1 MPPPSPVFT
10 ERYGMLGEIATEVVV
25 ILILLVI
32 NGVFSMSELAV
43 MTAKRTRLEHLVEET
58 GDAGARAALG
68 LAANPNTFLSTVQ
81 VGITLVGV
89 LAGAFGGVGIAE
101 VLAEQFTR
109 VTWLAPY
116 ATSVAFAMV
125 VTAITFLSLIIGEL
139 VPKNIA
145 LSNPER
151 VAALVARPMGVL
163 SRVGGPIVRLLTAT
177 TNLVLR
183 AMGLG
188 TAAAAGVTE
197 QDIRALVEQG
207 AESGVVEAVEQA
219 IVENTFRLGDRSVE
233 SIMTPRPDVLW
244 VDISAPPELLREQL
258 TQAARERFLVC
269 AGALDVVVGI
279 VFAEDL
285 VVRAVGGHA
294 IHDADALRAVSRTPE
309 YVPAMMPVFKLLS
322 TLRERRAHAAVVLDE
337 YGTVAGLV
345 TLHDLLESLVGE
357 VPDAANGEEANF
369 VRHANGSWQI
379 DAATSLEEVEARLDI
394 EAGEREQAEI
404 LTLGGFVMG
413 RLGRVAREGDVVEW
427 RDRRVLVTR
436 MQGRR
441 IVTVVIE
448 PAHRSTRVEQ
458 PDSNTEQQHG

>member
-1 MPPPSPVFT
+1 
-10 ERYGMLGEIATEVVV
+10 MLGEIATEVVV

-32 NGVFSMSELAV
+32 NGLFSMSELAV
-43 MTAKRTRLEHLVEET
+43 MTAKRTRLEHQVEET
-58 GDAGARAALG
+58 GDAGARAALS
-68 LAANPNTFLSTVQ
+68 LAANPNAFLSTVQ

-89 LAGAFGGVGIAE
+89 LAGAFGGVGISE
-101 VLAEQFTR
+101 VLAVQFTR

-116 ATSVAFAMV
+116 ATSIAFAIV

-151 VAALVARPMGVL
+151 VAALVARPMGAL

-177 TNLVLR
+177 TNFVLR
-183 AMGLG
+183 ILG
-188 TAAAAGVTE
+188 RGTVAEAGVTE
-197 QDIRALVEQG
+197 QDIRTLVEQG
-207 AESGVVEAVEQA
+207 AESGVVEAAEQE
-219 IVENTFRLGDRSVE
+219 IVENTFRLGDRTVE

-244 VDISAPPELLREQL
+244 VDISDPPEVMRVQL
-258 TQAARERFLVC
+258 AEAARERFLVC
-269 AGALDVVVGI
+269 EGELDQVVGI

-285 VVRAVGGHA
+285 VVRAVAGNA
-294 IHDADALRAVSRTPE
+294 IHDADALRAVSRAPE

-322 TLRERRAHAAVVLDE
+322 TLRERRSHAAVVLDE

-345 TLHDLLESLVGE
+345 TLHDLLESLVGDI
-357 VPDAANGEEANF
+357 PNAANGDEANF
-369 VRHANGSWQI
+369 VRQANGGWQI
-379 DAATSLEEVEARLDI
+379 DAATSLEEVEARLNI

-404 LTLGGFVMG
+404 LTLGGLVMG

-427 RDRRVLVTR
+427 GERRVVVTR
-436 MQGRR
+436 VQGRR

-448 PAHRSTRVEQ
+448 APHRGARAV
-458 PDSNTEQQHG
+458 